1 MAKSET
7 ESTGHGVGCGPTNVL
22 VGEGTTS
29 FEDMIRDIVEGI
41 IVENVMGLGQG
52 NVISGVFSV
61 NVSLGYKIEKGEIVG
76 RVKDV
81 MLAGNSYDALN
92 HVAAI
97 GDRAEWVWGS
107 LKTPPIQIEGLSV
120 VAK

>member
-1 MAKSET
+1 MYGRFIGKNAISIY
-7 ESTGHGVGCGPTNVL
+7 L
-22 VGEGTTS
+22 R
-29 FEDMIRDIVEGI
+29 FF
-41 IVENVMGLGQG
+41 
-52 NVISGVFSV
+52 ISGVFSV

-107 LKTPPIQIEGLSV
+107 LRTPPIQIEGLSV